1 MLENTS
7 IIDLALEAGLDL
19 IEQIGGDYV
28 CLCPF
33 HDDNETPSM
42 RIYTDTNTWY
52 CFGCQQGSSVFD
64 FTMLTDGSTFQEAL
78 NVLAAKAGYA
88 GTYAL
93 KTIRV
98 DRETE
103 KFSMV
108 REKIELAILRKYLY
122 IYRNKKT
129 LGTIDE
135 NTHIMIDK
143 FWAWYDRAQTLFN
156 RKVWEGT
163 QPNVLESKLYEFY
176 SRALQEL
183 NFLDEEKCYES

>member
-1 MLENTS
+1 MLEHTS
-7 IIDLALEAGLDL
+7 VIELALEAGLDL
-19 IEQIGGDYV
+19 IEQVGGDYI

-33 HDDNETPSM
+33 HNDYETPSM

-78 NVLAAKAGYA
+78 YVLASKVGYE
-88 GTYAL
+88 GTYTL

-103 KFSMV
+103 KFSLV

-122 IYRNKKT
+122 LYRNKKT

-135 NTHIMIDK
+135 STYSMINK
-143 FWAWYDRAQTLFN
+143 FWTWYDKAQTLFN

-183 NFLDEEKCYES
+183 DFLDEEKCYES